1 MVKTA
6 ILSKIGPAEEV
17 VNIESISQSDFDDSS
32 ILVKMQF
39 APINPADILMIE
51 GNYASVPNCPTEIG
65 IEGSGIIEE
74 VGNKITNFKVGDKVM
89 CLSRTNWKTTQILK
103 ENEVIKLPESIDLQ
117 QAAMLKV
124 NLASAY
130 LMLTNFRKLS
140 KGNWI
145 IQNASNSAV
154 GKNIIYLSK
163 SLGLK
168 TINLVR
174 RDNVI
179 DELLDIGADIV
190 INSDDINVIK
200 KELHSKV
207 DGPISLG
214 IDAVAG
220 DATNL
225 LASLVNESGLVIN
238 YGLLSGKAC
247 SIDPLNIVFR
257 SIVIEGFWLA
267 KEMRSM
273 DYMAISTMY
282 NNLIPFIT
290 NKQIYVN
297 VDKTFPLSKIS
308 EALKAAKAYGRN
320 GKIQLDLQG

>member
-6 ILSKIGPAEEV
+6 ILNKIGPAEDV
-17 VNIESISQSDFDDSS
+17 VSIESINGSNFDDSS

-51 GNYASVPNCPTEIG
+51 GNYASIPNCPTEVG
-65 IEGSGIIEE
+65 IEGSGVVQK

-89 CLSRTNWKTTQILK
+89 CLSRTNWKTTQVLK
-103 ENEVIKLPESIDLQ
+103 ENEVIKLPENIDLQ

-163 SLGLK
+163 FLGLK

-179 DELLDIGADIV
+179 DELFDIGADIV
-190 INSDDINVIK
+190 INSNDVNALK
-200 KELHSKV
+200 KELHYKV

-225 LASLVNESGLVIN
+225 LASLVNECGLVIN
-238 YGLLSGKAC
+238 YGLLSGIPC
-247 SIDPLNIVFR
+247 LIDPL
-257 SIVIEGFWLA
+257 VIEGFWLS
-267 KEMRSM
+267 KEMKNM
-273 DYMAISTMY
+273 DYMAINTMY
-282 NNLIPFIT
+282 NSLIPFIT
-290 NKQIYVN
+290 KKQIYIDI
-297 VDKTFPLSKIS
+297 DKTFPLSKINK
-308 EALKAAKAYGRN
+308 ALKSAKEYGRN

>member
-17 VNIESISQSDFDDSS
+17 VNIESISQSDFDDFS

-51 GNYASVPNCPTEIG
+51 GNYASVPNCPTEVG

-103 ENEVIKLPESIDLQ
+103 ENEVVKLPESIDLQ

-140 KGNWI
+140 KGDWI

-179 DELLDIGADIV
+179 DELFDIGADIV

-200 KELHSKV
+200 KQLHSKV

-238 YGLLSGKAC
+238 YGLLSGKPCA
-247 SIDPLNIVFR
+247 IDPLNIVFR

-273 DYMAISTMY
+273 DYMAISIMY
-282 NNLIPFIT
+282 SNLIPFIT

>member
-1 MVKTA
+1 
-6 ILSKIGPAEEV
+6 
-17 VNIESISQSDFDDSS
+17 
-32 ILVKMQF
+32 
-39 APINPADILMIE
+39 
-51 GNYASVPNCPTEIG
+51 
-65 IEGSGIIEE
+65 
-74 VGNKITNFKVGDKVM
+74 
-89 CLSRTNWKTTQILK
+89 
-103 ENEVIKLPESIDLQ
+103 
-117 QAAMLKV
+117 
-124 NLASAY
+124 
-130 LMLTNFRKLS
+130 MLTKFRKLS

-174 RDNVI
+174 RDDVI
-179 DELLDIGADIV
+179 DELFDIGADIV
-190 INSDDINVIK
+190 INSDNINIIK
-200 KELHSKV
+200 KELYSKV

-238 YGLLSGKAC
+238 YGLLSEKHC

-257 SIVIEGFWLA
+257 SIVIKGFWLA

-273 DYMAISTMY
+273 DSMAISTMY

-290 NKQIYVN
+290 NKQIYIN

-308 EALKAAKAYGRN
+308 EALKSAKEYGRN
-320 GKIQLDLQG
+320 GKIQLDLRS

>member
-17 VNIESISQSDFDDSS
+17 VNIESISQSDFDDFS

-51 GNYASVPNCPTEIG
+51 GNYASVPNCPTEVG

-103 ENEVIKLPESIDLQ
+103 ENEVVKLPESIDLQ

-140 KGNWI
+140 KGDWI

-179 DELLDIGADIV
+179 DELFDIGADIV

-200 KELHSKV
+200 KQLHSKV

-238 YGLLSGKAC
+238 YGLLSGKLCA
-247 SIDPLNIVFR
+247 IDPLNIVFR

-267 KEMRSM
+267 KEMKSM

-282 NNLIPFIT
+282 SNLIPFIT